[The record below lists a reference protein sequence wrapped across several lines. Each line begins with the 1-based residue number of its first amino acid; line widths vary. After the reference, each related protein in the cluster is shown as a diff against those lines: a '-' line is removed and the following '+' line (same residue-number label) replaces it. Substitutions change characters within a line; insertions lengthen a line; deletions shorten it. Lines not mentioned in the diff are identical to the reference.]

1 MERLLIV
8 GCGDIARRA
17 LPQLRER
24 YAVTALVRATQ
35 EAAMLR
41 RSGVEPVIADLDR
54 SESLQALHGPVD
66 ALLHLAPPGDDD
78 ARDLRTRNLVAALS
92 ARSILPRRGVYIS
105 TSGVYG
111 DCAGAWVDESRPLNP
126 STPRAVRRVDAEA
139 VLRQWLPDIVVLRVP
154 GIYAADRLPL
164 DRLRRGTPV
173 LRDEDDVYTN
183 HIHADD
189 LADIVVA
196 ALERAPAGAVYN
208 SSDDSEMKMGEW
220 FDFVANRHGLPRPPR
235 VARAQAAD
243 HIPPALLSFM
253 NESRRL
259 SNTRMKRE
267 LGVRL
272 RYPTVREGVPLP
284 KE

>member
-54 SESLQALHGPVD
+54 SESLQVLHGPVD
-66 ALLHLAPPGDDD
+66 ALLHLAPPGDDA

-139 VLRQWLPDIVVLRVP
+139 VLRQWLPDIVV
-154 GIYAADRLPL
+154 
-164 DRLRRGTPV
+164 
-173 LRDEDDVYTN
+173 
-183 HIHADD
+183 
-189 LADIVVA
+189 
-196 ALERAPAGAVYN
+196 
-208 SSDDSEMKMGEW
+208 
-220 FDFVANRHGLPRPPR
+220 
-235 VARAQAAD
+235 
-243 HIPPALLSFM
+243 
-253 NESRRL
+253 
-259 SNTRMKRE
+259 
-267 LGVRL
+267 
-272 RYPTVREGVPLP
+272 
-284 KE
+284 